1 MIRTALLFA
10 ALLVGTSVEA
20 QQLPPSRRDG
30 FVYPP
35 GRKIEPDTI
44 LIEAYFDPVCPD
56 CGDAWEPLKLAVD
69 HYGSRVALV
78 LHLMPLPSVFDFL
91 VFLFDFPS
99 YYNLCF
105 VCFGPCRFHDNA
117 FVVSRALHI
126 VDTINANA
134 TFSFLE
140 GIFKHQVRLVLFRN
154 PNFACIKQR
163 KFYIGGSVS
172 LFCFA
177 VV

>member
-10 ALLVGTSVEA
+10 ALLVGTSVQA
-20 QQLPPSRRDG
+20 QQLLPPSRRDG

-78 LHLMPLPSVFDFL
+78 LHLMPLPSVFFL
-91 VFLFDFPS
+91 SS
-99 YYNLCF
+99 YLIFRLITIY
-105 VCFGPCRFHDNA
+105 
-117 FVVSRALHI
+117 VSCVLDHAGSM
-126 VDTINANA
+126 TM
-134 TFSFLE
+134 
-140 GIFKHQVRLVLFRN
+140 RL
-154 PNFACIKQR
+154 
-163 KFYIGGSVS
+163 
-172 LFCFA
+172 
-177 VV
+177 